1 MTFTFVLLK
10 VWNHFDSG
18 SCPGQAIGVKTR
30 LDNGVAGF
38 IPTKFLS
45 DKVVKRPEERVKV
58 RKQWIF
64 TYPARTGRARSQYQ
78 KFRVWLI
85 PLFPKSLFK
94 PYFHLR
100 TLKQQQVQVLVSVL
114 LPQCKS
120 LLTAGENHVNQLTC
134 CTAGGFIIVWLKS
147 GFRRPE
153 GILMRSCPL
162 FLAF

>member
-58 RKQWIF
+58 
-64 TYPARTGRARSQYQ
+64 
-78 KFRVWLI
+78 
-85 PLFPKSLFK
+85 
-94 PYFHLR
+94 
-100 TLKQQQVQVLVSVL
+100 
-114 LPQCKS
+114 
-120 LLTAGENHVNQLTC
+120 
-134 CTAGGFIIVWLKS
+134 
-147 GFRRPE
+147 
-153 GILMRSCPL
+153 
-162 FLAF
+162 